1 MLRTSSRVGGGP
13 LTVLLLLC
21 AAGCASATPP
31 AATPGATASARQSGP
46 TDALGQRI
54 IRPDCLPQTGG
65 VYLHQLT
72 EHHSTTP
79 VYLLGSGPRGVV
91 LGAQANGDICQVLPV
106 AQRIAGKGYHVAIFD
121 WTVSYAEDMR
131 AAARALRAHGARRVV
146 LGGFSRGALVALG
159 VAPNLGASI
168 AGVISVSGG
177 PSASEGFPT
186 IASLARFRGPVL
198 LVSSKNDPVF
208 PPGTS
213 RAIAAAHA
221 PAGANELVI
230 VPGQEHALALLAGPY
245 SRRIQAAIY
254 AFLTRTR

>member
-1 MLRTSSRVGGGP
+1 MSRTSSRVAGP

-21 AAGCASATPP
+21 AAGCGSATP
-31 AATPGATASARQSGP
+31 AATPAATPSAPQSGP
-46 TDALGQRI
+46 TDAVGQPI
-54 IRPDCLPQTGG
+54 IRPDCLPHKGG

-72 EHHSTTP
+72 QHHSTTP
-79 VYLLGSGPRGVV
+79 VYLLGSGPHGVV
-91 LGAQANGDICQVLPV
+91 LGAQANGDICQVLDV
-106 AQRIAGKGYHVAIFD
+106 AQGIAGKGYHVAIFD
-121 WTVSYAEDMR
+121 WTVSYADDMR
-131 AAARALRAHGARRVV
+131 AAARALLAHGARRLV

-198 LVSSKNDPVF
+198 LVSSQADPVF

-221 PAGANELVI
+221 PAGANEMVI

-245 SRRIQAAIY
+245 GRRIQAAID
-254 AFLTRTR
+254 AFLARTR